1 MTGRTAPAALTSKG
15 RATRLRI
22 IETAAQL
29 ILATGATRT
38 TLDDVMAEARVGKSQ
53 VYHYFSGKSELLEAV
68 IEHQTA
74 RILGSEGLH
83 RNLDSWGAWDRW
95 RDAVVALQARLG
107 CIGGCPLGSLAG
119 ELADVDDLARQ
130 GLARGFVRWEAVF
143 RDGIV
148 TMRDGGR
155 LRPDID
161 AESVAASIL
170 ASLQGGLLLCTAQKS
185 TRPLEAALDGA
196 LTLLRHFATSP
207 EQSRPPAAELSPT

>member
-83 RNLDSWGAWDRW
+83 RNLDSWGAWDP
-95 RDAVVALQARLG
+95 VARRRRRAPGPPGLHRG
-107 CIGGCPLGSLAG
+107 VSLGSLAG